1 MPIRRP
7 SNPAPVK
14 IFSFA
19 EETNGCGSNRQAATP
34 LLIPEEESAKLARVE
49 GILFLAKE
57 PLPSRKIRELATQKT
72 VEK

>member
-7 SNPAPVK
+7 SKSSTRQNLL
-14 IFSFA
+14 IRRR
-19 EETNGCGSNRQAATP
+19 NQWLRSNRQAATP

-57 PLPSRKIRELATQKT
+57 PLPSRKIRELATLKT